1 MRSLRAC
8 LLAVLVIVVPTAAS
22 ATVAPSEA
30 PTSTKVRPAHTDVVA
45 IEAFLRGVYN
55 LSCAEYATCPAA
67 ASTASSSPGRR
78 AQQQQHVSRNATRFA
93 RPRCDCEP
101 SCVDYGSCCLDAAL
115 EDEAAVA
122 APVMS
127 CRDVRLADVSS
138 SVYMRNKCARDWRD
152 DEVRREC
159 EDEDTVGMDPF
170 LSIPVTSK
178 SSNVTYRNV
187 RCAVCNRDFNV
198 KMWKAFLRLI
208 SDERGSIQ
216 ACSPAHNRDPS
227 MCPVFLGCPD
237 FMHGKRPQQY
247 FRVCRSDLVSD
258 CPADFHDRNSRLRDK
273 CHAYFAPV
281 RDRLTGVGYK
291 NAYCALCYGVG
302 VEDLTCVEDESVVEY
317 PWTEWDPEHGDA
329 ISHADVLP
337 SYALLIDVDFAR
349 GGAKV
354 GLQDRCAPNQA
365 YDPWKETC
373 RNLVCG
379 KLYELRDG
387 RCVASALQAAYGLSK
402 VPPHAL
408 LASNC
413 SRVALDADEFIL
425 WENHTATLR
434 GDAGSGEL
442 VVPGEYELRQDGSM
456 LVCAETSFLPAHRM
470 SVYKFRDTHGY
481 ITLAGSLVSLA
492 CLLVKMVLQLLGPGP
507 SKLPDQL
514 ISMLSF
520 SIFAAQ
526 LLFLFVMV
534 AARRRALCVLIGL
547 LVHYFFLAS
556 FFWTSALALDLYS
569 SVTALSEP
577 SKRPRTRALCAYSAY
592 CWLAPCLV
600 VALSAAVDL
609 WLLPAGHPVAPGYGR
624 GVCWI
629 SSRLALLAFFAAPI
643 GIIVSVNMVLFV
655 LCVVRISGT
664 LTQADKLRRSAQS
677 TSRSRLLVYV
687 KLALVMGATWT
698 LGFVAPFARVQALW
712 HAFVILNSLQGAFV
726 FFAFTRLTLGHRL
739 ASWLQRRRSNGS
751 SSRGT
756 IVSVVPT
763 LSLQHH

>member
-1 MRSLRAC
+1 MKIR
-8 LLAVLVIVVPTAAS
+8 
-22 ATVAPSEA
+22 VA
-30 PTSTKVRPAHTDVVA
+30 
-45 IEAFLRGVYN
+45 
-55 LSCAEYATCPAA
+55 
-67 ASTASSSPGRR
+67 
-78 AQQQQHVSRNATRFA
+78 
-93 RPRCDCEP
+93 
-101 SCVDYGSCCLDAAL
+101 
-115 EDEAAVA
+115 
-122 APVMS
+122 
-127 CRDVRLADVSS
+127 
-138 SVYMRNKCARDWRD
+138 
-152 DEVRREC
+152 
-159 EDEDTVGMDPF
+159 MDPF
-170 LSIPVTSK
+170 LSIP
-178 SSNVTYRNV
+178 RHENV

-208 SDERGSIQ
+208 SDERASIQ
-216 ACSPAHNRDPS
+216 ACSPAHNRDPLHARQEAAAVLPACAGLTS
-227 MCPVFLGCPD
+227 SPTA
-237 FMHGKRPQQY
+237 
-247 FRVCRSDLVSD
+247 
-258 CPADFHDRNSRLRDK
+258 PADFHDRNSRLRDE

-302 VEDLTCVEDESVVEY
+302 IEDMACVEDESVVDMAT
-317 PWTEWDPEHGDA
+317 PSPTRMC
-329 ISHADVLP
+329 SP

-402 VPPHAL
+402 VPLHAL

-434 GDAGSGEL
+434 GGAGSGEL
-442 VVPGEYELRQDGSM
+442 LVPGEYELRSDGSM
-456 LVCAETSFLPAHRM
+456 LVCADTSFLPAHRM

-492 CLLVKMVLQLLGPGP
+492 CLLVKMVLQLLAPGP

-534 AARRRALCVLIGL
+534 AARHRALCMLIGM

-556 FFWTSALALDLYS
+556 GGA
-569 SVTALSEP
+569 VGGR
-577 SKRPRTRALCAYSAY
+577 RPV
-592 CWLAPCLV
+592 AP
-600 VALSAAVDL
+600 
-609 WLLPAGHPVAPGYGR
+609 PRGHPLAPGYGR

-643 GIIVSVNMVLFV
+643 GLIVAINMVLFV
-655 LCVVRISGT
+655 ICVVRISGT
-664 LTQADKLRRSAQS
+664 LTQRDKLRRSARS
-677 TSRSRLLVYV
+677 TSRSRLLVYI

-726 FFAFTRLTLGHRL
+726 FFAFTRLTLGQRL
-739 ASWLQRRRSNGS
+739 ASWIQRRRSNGS
-751 SSRGT
+751 SSRRT
-756 IVSVVPT
+756 VVSVAPT